1 MKVLVLAVA
10 LFGVLVPNGP
20 VHPHALEPGYLEIEP
35 LVEGEWRITWR
46 RPQVGGRPM
55 GIDVQLPAGCN
66 PRRGPLP
73 RFDGRAFVAGW
84 ITQCRTPI
92 WDGQV
97 LIDGLDK
104 TATDVLVRYT
114 PEPGASAQTLRLTP
128 NQTSVVLPAIPTS
141 WSVLTSY
148 FALGVDHILGGV
160 DHLLFVFALML
171 LIRNWRLLI
180 AAITAFTVAH
190 SITLAAAAL
199 GWISLP
205 MPPVEAAI
213 ALSIVFLATEC
224 LKQGDGPPTLT
235 QTSPWIVAFAFGLLH
250 GMGFA
255 SALREIGLPEGD
267 IPLALV
273 AFNLG
278 VEAGQVLFVAVLLA
292 AGASLRLFASRFL
305 QRQMMIRGAPGITFV
320 AYAIGS
326 VAAFWTIERV
336 ATFLV

>member
-1 MKVLVLAVA
+1 MRTLVLVLA
-10 LFGVLVPNGP
+10 LIGVLAQNGP
-20 VHPHALEPGYLEIEP
+20 VHAHALEPGYLEIEP

-46 RPQVGGRPM
+46 RPQVRGRPM
-55 GIDVQLPAGCN
+55 GIDVQLPAGCK
-66 PRRGPLP
+66 PRRAPPP
-73 RFDGRAFVAGW
+73 RFDGRAFVSGW
-84 ITQCRTPI
+84 ITWCQTPI

-97 LIDGLDK
+97 SIDGLDK

-114 PEPGASAQTLRLTP
+114 PESGASAQTRRLTP
-128 NQTSVVLPAIPTS
+128 DKISVVLPAAPTN
-141 WSVLTSY
+141 WSVLSSY

-171 LIRNWRLLI
+171 LIRDWRPLV

-190 SITLAAAAL
+190 SFTLAAAAL

-235 QTSPWIVAFAFGLLH
+235 QKFPWIVAFAFGLLH
-250 GMGFA
+250 GLGFA

-267 IPLALV
+267 IPLALI

-278 VEAGQVLFVAVLLA
+278 VEAGQLLFVAILLVV
-292 AGASLRLFASRFL
+292 GALLRPLASGFL
-305 QRQMMIRGAPGITFV
+305 QRQMAKRAPGITFV
-320 AYAIGS
+320 SYAIGS

-336 ATFLV
+336 VSIVA